1 MAFGRTRWLGDGY
14 WDAAVSVNADPIR
27 HAGFVTGCAAV
38 NERWVTG
45 MEARRVRVLR
55 TMGGADRT
63 SPVGL
68 EQRRCSNEAVARGRA
83 RKKKRKGDLN
93 EWQALD
99 SA

>member
-1 MAFGRTRWLGDGY
+1 MGHRYGSTKG
-14 WDAAVSVNADPIR
+14 
-27 HAGFVTGCAAV
+27 AG
-38 NERWVTG
+38 
-45 MEARRVRVLR
+45 LR

-83 RKKKRKGDLN
+83 RKTETKGDLN